1 MKEPRSEFKI
11 GLTVLL
17 AFAILITSILW
28 GKQFYFTTGTY
39 TVDVRFQDI
48 AGLDQGVSVLVNGV
62 HRGKVSDLILLREGV
77 IVRLAI
83 QKSVVLYND
92 ARFEIVSPELMGGK
106 VVNVFPG
113 ISGEQPPDGFIF
125 VGKVGGDM
133 NELMRRSADL
143 VNDVKSLLVALEM
156 TAENINKT
164 AGDPRLQEALLSSV
178 RNFDE
183 SSQRTLEFLTLNEGK
198 LTEVMDNLVVSTE
211 AIRELVE
218 NRADDIHEAVIDF
231 DLFVSQLNELAYK
244 LDQVV
249 TKLQSEDG
257 TLGILLNDDDLA
269 VTLERTL
276 VDLDSL
282 VRQIKD
288 EGIETNIHLFGRR
301 R

>member
-11 GLTVLL
+11 GLTVLIAL
-17 AFAILITSILW
+17 ATLIASIIW

-62 HRGKVSDLILLREGV
+62 RRGKVNDLILLREGV

-83 QKSVVLYND
+83 QTSVVLNTD

-113 ISGEQPPDGFIF
+113 VSGVQPPDGFLFEGSI
-125 VGKVGGDM
+125 GGGM
-133 NELMRRSADL
+133 NELMRRSSEL
-143 VNDVKSLLVALEM
+143 VEDVKSLLHALEM

-198 LTEVMDNLVVSTE
+198 LTQVMDNLVVSTE

-218 NRADDIHEAVIDF
+218 DRSDDIHEAVVDF
-231 DLFVSQLNELAYK
+231 DLFVSQLNELASK

-249 TKLQSEDG
+249 TKLQSEEG
-257 TLGILLNDDDLA
+257 TLGILLNDDELA
-269 VTLERTL
+269 VVLERTL

-282 VRQIKD
+282 VRQIKE

>member
-17 AFAILITSILW
+17 ALAILITSILW

-39 TVDVRFQDI
+39 TVDVRFMDI

-83 QKSVVLYND
+83 QKSVELHAD

-113 ISGEQPPDGFIF
+113 ISGVQPPDGFIF
-125 VGKVGGDM
+125 EGKVGGDM

-143 VNDVKSLLVALEM
+143 VKDVKSLLEALEM

-218 NRADDIHEAVIDF
+218 NRADDIHEAVVDF
-231 DLFVSQLNELAYK
+231 DLFVSQLNDLAYK
-244 LDQVV
+244 LDQIV

-269 VTLERTL
+269 IALERTL
-276 VDLDSL
+276 VNLDSL
-282 VRQIKD
+282 VRQIKE